1 MEKHREHLE
10 ELVEERTAALEE
22 KTAKIERLNKLFVDR
37 ELRMKELKE
46 RIKELEKKLEV
57 RSWEFGVRRK
67 KDSSCKLQ
75 AKNLRLET

>member
-1 MEKHREHLE
+1 MR
-10 ELVEERTAALEE
+10 AF
-22 KTAKIERLNKLFVDR
+22 LFVCQNIW
-37 ELRMKELKE
+37 EVSLRMKELKE